1 MHPGDASTDYWHRR
15 PLRSFSVWHPVS
27 DILKHSNSRN
37 NVNFFSLFFFSRK
50 ILTVTFWD
58 FLKTCGGDTYLEAKK
73 TRNINYSL
81 LDDLQVSDIGWF
93 WAQTTTLVRHT
104 KAEYLIHVL
113 SRLLRCAC
121 NVRFVGPT
129 ATRLLYR
136 LLWHPYRNVC
146 LTVVWHFVWHPK
158 ITVRRLLLLTVYTT
172 GATSSDKLNII
183 EYFVAQSWHWLFDKH
198 LLLSQLSDTA
208 CHRLRGRRVNVLV
221 QI

>member
-37 NVNFFSLFFFSRK
+37 NVNFFSLFFLSRK

-73 TRNINYSL
+73 PAISTIHFSTIYRCLTSA
-81 LDDLQVSDIGWF
+81 GF
-93 WAQTTTLVRHT
+93 GAQTTTLVRHT
-104 KAEYLIHVL
+104 KAEYLVL

-158 ITVRRLLLLTVYTT
+158 ITVRWSIIVY
-172 GATSSDKLNII
+172 AHSSI
-183 EYFVAQSWHWLFDKH
+183 
-198 LLLSQLSDTA
+198 DTPTLK
-208 CHRLRGRRVNVLV
+208 CSYYVRY
-221 QI
+221 